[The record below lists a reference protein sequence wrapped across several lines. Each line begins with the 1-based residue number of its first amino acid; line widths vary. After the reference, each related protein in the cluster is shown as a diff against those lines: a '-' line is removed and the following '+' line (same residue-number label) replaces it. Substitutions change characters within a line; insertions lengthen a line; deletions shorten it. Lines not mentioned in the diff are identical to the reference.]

1 MYMRLHMQEYSSDQA
16 LTVGC
21 MDKELPCIYK
31 LYILDTE
38 RPDAKGRLKP
48 TITIVRIM

>member
-1 MYMRLHMQEYSSDQA
+1 
-16 LTVGC
+16 

-38 RPDAKGRLKP
+38 RPDTKGRLKP